1 MYPRDLVSL
10 SAVSLA
16 ALTLGVGCPDEPS
29 RPAGGAAATTATA
42 AAPTASAAK
51 PSAEPAASQAP
62 HVSGQAAAP
71 AAPEGKGTIK
81 GVVKF
86 TGKPVEMKVP
96 TARKDA
102 PVCQDKDIVYNA
114 VVVNDG
120 KLRDTFVRI
129 AVGGVPGNWK
139 APDAHAVVDQKDCMY
154 EPRIQGVVSDQQVD
168 IKNSDRTLHNVHTYK
183 GSETLFNQAQPR
195 GAEPL
200 TKTWKD
206 GIIKLTCDIHPWMR
220 GFVVVTDHPFFAVS
234 GDDGA
239 FTIEKVP
246 AGKYKLE
253 AWHPRYGLKT
263 AEVSVADDRP
273 AQVTF
278 SYAGTEPEP
287 AENKDELKGLW

>member
-1 MYPRDLVSL
+1 MHRRDLASL
-10 SAVSLA
+10 SAL
-16 ALTLGVGCPDEPS
+16 ALTALALAGCPDEPS
-29 RPAGGAAATTATA
+29 RPSGGTAATATTAAPPVASVEKPA
-42 AAPTASAAK
+42 AAPQGSEAPKATA
-51 PSAEPAASQAP
+51 QA
-62 HVSGQAAAP
+62 
-71 AAPEGKGTIK
+71 AAPEGKGIIK

-102 PVCQDKDIVYNA
+102 PFCQDKDVLYNA

-120 KLRDTFVRI
+120 KLKDTFVRI
-129 AVGGVPGNWK
+129 AVGGVPGSWK
-139 APDAHAVVDQKDCMY
+139 APDAHAVVDQQDCMY
-154 EPRIQGVVSDQQVD
+154 VPRIQGVVSEQQVD

-195 GAEPL
+195 GGDPL

-206 GIIKLTCDIHPWMR
+206 GIIKLTCDVHPWMR

-234 GDDGA
+234 GDDGS

-263 AEVSVADDRP
+263 ADVAVADDKP

-278 SYAGTEPEP
+278 TYAGTEPEP